1 MSDNNTNEAFW
12 RVQYRLLL
20 TALYQE
26 SNRFWT
32 RFQVGLAVNGG
43 LLAFFYALLHFGQCC
58 EVELKYSLDMW
69 ILIIISGLGI
79 FLSGIWYELTRNGF
93 DWQGYWINKGK
104 KLEAAHKEDL
114 GVEIFR
120 GLYVLLP
127 AHHRSVF
134 AFEPQSLLGKYLCLF
149 FHENGRFHRI
159 SAPCLAC
166 SENRHN
172 RHTGRFT
179 YLFGLAFLEKI
190 PPEFLRIC

>member
-120 GLYVLLP
+120 GLYSYEGLFPV
-127 AHHRSVF
+127 
-134 AFEPQSLLGKYLCLF
+134 GKLAKRIPILF
-149 FHENGRFHRI
+149 LVAWALFLALIIGFHYEI
-159 SAPCLAC
+159 LTEIIEDAAYY
-166 SENRHN
+166 
-172 RHTGRFT
+172 FT
-179 YLFGLAFLEKI
+179 RL
-190 PPEFLRIC
+190 